1 MIRRN
6 DSRLDPQFCLA
17 SGSFEFSEF
26 SQLIKVS
33 SSDRVSSKLG
43 ISNQSFYVVF
53 ARPVQVY
60 PSDLEL
66 YSGRGGC
73 RVEHKVFPVWYP
85 TTDVQNME
93 DPKSGIPNLVS
104 TIWYSPSNILLLISN
119 SASSFI
125 SWVLD
130 TVGLWLTRLSVAS
143 QGKGWTILKSFR
155 VVLLLQI
162 WRNSPEECQIEM
174 ELLWKWLKTIG
185 TTKPM
190 NWDEIE

>member
-33 SSDRVSSKLG
+33 SSDRLSSKLG

-104 TIWYSPSNILLLISN
+104 TIWYSPSNILLFISN
-119 SASSFI
+119 SASSYI

-130 TVGLWLTRLSVAS
+130 TVGLWLTTAFCRISGKEVDHFKILSR
-143 QGKGWTILKSFR
+143 SFTFAN
-155 VVLLLQI
+155 L
-162 WRNSPEECQIEM
+162 
-174 ELLWKWLKTIG
+174 T
-185 TTKPM
+185 
-190 NWDEIE
+190 

>member
-1 MIRRN
+1 MMFFDCVLMESFLLIMILYACKIMIRRN

-33 SSDRVSSKLG
+33 SSDRLSSKLG

-73 RVEHKVFPVWYP
+73 RVEHKVFPV
-85 TTDVQNME
+85 
-93 DPKSGIPNLVS
+93 
-104 TIWYSPSNILLLISN
+104 
-119 SASSFI
+119 
-125 SWVLD
+125 
-130 TVGLWLTRLSVAS
+130 
-143 QGKGWTILKSFR
+143 
-155 VVLLLQI
+155 
-162 WRNSPEECQIEM
+162 
-174 ELLWKWLKTIG
+174 
-185 TTKPM
+185 
-190 NWDEIE
+190 